1 MPADE
6 RRKKF
11 LRPHGQGHSLDES
24 SQDDRSMNGLKS
36 AASESQLSV
45 PADRQSSSRLS
56 LLGDKLIDTAKA
68 IGEKGT
74 KRSKNTF
81 TNIFK
86 KKGRD
91 LSPAESKRTR
101 SVEYGSLDRKQGS
114 SFRRS
119 RDKHRHDTVKGH
131 TLPTSLTVDSV
142 ESDNGQPSQGPV
154 INIEAP
160 RGMIPYEF
168 QDAMGRRQ
176 NLGRDFGSS
185 EGSDHSDSD
194 FAELSAMADL
204 IDEYQYS
211 IRIFPGQ
218 DPSQVFVGWVTPG
231 FHFNEKTFET
241 KKVRHVIVS
250 VLDNDYNL
258 KQRLV
263 Y

>member
-1 MPADE
+1 M
-6 RRKKF
+6 
-11 LRPHGQGHSLDES
+11 
-24 SQDDRSMNGLKS
+24 
-36 AASESQLSV
+36 
-45 PADRQSSSRLS
+45 
-56 LLGDKLIDTAKA
+56 DTAKA

-81 TNIFK
+81 TSIFK

-114 SFRRS
+114 SFRRH
-119 RDKHRHDTVKGH
+119 RDKHHEKGH
-131 TLPTSLTVDSV
+131 TLPVSKTMDSI

-176 NLGRDFGSS
+176 NLSRDFGGS
-185 EGSDHSDSD
+185 EGSEHSDSD
-194 FAELSAMADL
+194 FAELSAMADA

-211 IRIFPGQ
+211 VRIFPGQ
-218 DPSQVFVGWVTPG
+218 DPSQVYVGWVTPG
-231 FHFNEKTFET
+231 FHFNEKAFDT
-241 KKVRHVIVS
+241 KKVRHV
-250 VLDNDYNL
+250 VLSILDEDYSL
-258 KQRLV
+258 KQRWV
-263 Y
+263 HF